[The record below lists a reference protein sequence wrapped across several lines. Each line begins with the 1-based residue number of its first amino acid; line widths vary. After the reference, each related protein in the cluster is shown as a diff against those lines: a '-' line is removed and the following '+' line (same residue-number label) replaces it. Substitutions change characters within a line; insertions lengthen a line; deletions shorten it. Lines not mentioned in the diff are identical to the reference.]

1 MMIGVVNY
9 FQLKL
14 KISQIDNHLKSV
26 SFLTDSAQITDFTLQ
41 FT

>member
-1 MMIGVVNY
+1 MIGGVKSRP
-9 FQLKL
+9 LKL

-26 SFLTDSAQITDFTLQ
+26 FFLTDSAQMTDFTLQ